1 MRNFISAF
9 SSLRTLFAYNQKGE
23 HHHHLPMETRVT
35 TRRESF
41 ILFGFAL
48 AIMLAL
54 AILLTVFFS

>member
-1 MRNFISAF
+1 MSAF
-9 SSLRTLFAYNQKGE
+9 SFLRTLFANHEKVE

-48 AIMLAL
+48 AIMLAI